1 MVKIAPSILAADLLN
16 IKNEVINVDNAGAE
30 FIHIDIM
37 DGHFVPNLS
46 FGYNMVKTVRTITK
60 KILDVHLM
68 ISPVEPFIKEFINAG
83 SDIISFHPEADKNT
97 KEIISTIKKSN
108 CKVGIA
114 VHPNIKIEEIKEFL
128 NDVDLVI
135 IMTVIPGFGGQ
146 KFLEDQVQKISALK
160 EIRKNI
166 NANYEIE
173 IDGGIN
179 YQTSKICIDRG
190 ADILV
195 AGSYVYG
202 APKEEYKDK
211 INSIRHLT

>member
-1 MVKIAPSILAADLLN
+1 MT
-16 IKNEVINVDNAGAE
+16 AE

-46 FGYNMVKTVRTITK
+46 FGYNMVKTLRPITN

-68 ISPVEPFIKEFINAG
+68 ISPVEPFIKEFIDAG

-135 IMTVIPGFGGQ
+135 IMTVIPGFRGQ
-146 KFLEDQVQKISALK
+146 KFLGKLLLFFVCHIL
-160 EIRKNI
+160 
-166 NANYEIE
+166 
-173 IDGGIN
+173 
-179 YQTSKICIDRG
+179 YQLSILLFNKLFKFLLICF
-190 ADILV
+190 
-195 AGSYVYG
+195 Y
-202 APKEEYKDK
+202 
-211 INSIRHLT
+211 